1 MGRQAKCGS
10 PKKRCKLQFQRAV
23 RAYFDLR
30 PEPEN
35 PGKAETA
42 GIARPR
48 SMNRIYYEG
57 DFDRLAEC
65 VKRGDC
71 SKDDFLADFC

>member
-1 MGRQAKCGS
+1 MQC
-10 PKKRCKLQFQRAV
+10 QRTIL
-23 RAYFDLR
+23 AYFDLR

-35 PGKAETA
+35 PSCVEMAS
-42 GIARPR
+42 IAKPR

-57 DFDRLAEC
+57 DFNCLVGC
-65 VKRGDC
+65 IKRGDC